1 MSFIRSFSVD
11 PTVQF
16 EMEGGGFRPNESKWW
31 FNTNEV
37 APSSDGI
44 YVDSPINQII
54 IYEEII
60 I

>member
-1 MSFIRSFSVD
+1 
-11 PTVQF
+11 
-16 EMEGGGFRPNESKWW
+16 MEGGGFRPNESKWW